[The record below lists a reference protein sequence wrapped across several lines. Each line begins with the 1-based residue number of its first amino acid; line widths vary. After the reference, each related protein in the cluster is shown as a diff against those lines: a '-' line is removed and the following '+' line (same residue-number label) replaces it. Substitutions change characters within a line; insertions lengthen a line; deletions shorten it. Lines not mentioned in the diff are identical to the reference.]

1 MSKYE
6 NLAREILNLVGGEE
20 NVNFVMH
27 CATRLRFTLKDIN
40 KPNTKSIENLK
51 GVISVIVQNGQ
62 YQVCIGPEVIDVYAA
77 LKKMGNL
84 VKEENTEKQTKKPMD
99 RFFEVISGIFTPIV
113 PVLMAAGM
121 VGALLTVLSLCGVL
135 SESSSTYYVF
145 NLIKEAGFYFLPFY
159 IGYTA
164 SVKLGAN
171 PFLGMLLAGVL
182 LHPQLKDFSN
192 LGVEQLSVF
201 GIGIK
206 SVKYAN
212 SVLPIILGVW
222 LLAYLE
228 KMFTKVCHKTVRAFM
243 VPMLSMLV
251 ITPIVLVVIGPLGGY
266 VSDVLGQG
274 VQLLG
279 DKLGFVAVGIFGA
292 LMPLMIVTGTHS
304 FAFPL
309 IVSTLTALGYEQLL
323 IPAMLAEN
331 LAMSGA
337 AFAVSTLTKNSE
349 VKVESRAAAL
359 SAVLGISEPAM
370 YGINLPRRTPFYST
384 IIASGI
390 AGTFAGLFKLKF
402 YAIASASVVG
412 LPATIGDGSIVNFVI
427 ACITIIISFTA
438 AFITTRLLGINEE
451 NTSDIDEINADE
463 VIINNEKR
471 EQFEISS
478 PVKGK
483 VIQLEKVNDKTFASG
498 VIGKGLAIDPEEGVI
513 VSPVDGTIVSI
524 FETKHAICIKSN
536 DGVEIL
542 IHIGIDTV
550 QLGGK
555 YFESLLKAGDK
566 VKKGA
571 PIMKFDIE
579 AIKKEGY
586 EIVTPIIITNSDNYI
601 DIIGTKNVSVN
612 KKDVI
617 LTVF

>member
-6 NLAREILNLVGGEE
+6 NLAKNILKLVGGED
-20 NVNFVMH
+20 NVNHVMH

-40 KPNTKSIENLK
+40 KPDTEAIKALK
-51 GVISVIVQNGQ
+51 GVITVVVKNGQ
-62 YQVCIGPEVIDVYAA
+62 YQVCIGPEVIEVFKD
-77 LKKMGNL
+77 LKKLGNL
-84 VKEENTEKQTKKPMD
+84 VKEDNEKKSKKKPMD
-99 RFFEVISGIFTPIV
+99 SFFEVVSGIFTPIV

-121 VGALLTVLSLCGVL
+121 VGAVLTVLSLCGLVD
-135 SESSSTYYVF
+135 EGGSTYYVF

-159 IGYTA
+159 VAYTA

-201 GIGIK
+201 GVGIK

-222 LLAYLE
+222 LLSYLE
-228 KMFTKVCHKTVRAFM
+228 KLFTKVCHKSIRAFM

-251 ITPIVLVVIGPLGGY
+251 ITPIVLVIIGPFGGY
-266 VSDVLGQG
+266 VADLLGAG

-279 DKLGFVAVGIFGA
+279 DKLGFLAVGIFGA
-292 LMPLMIVTGTHS
+292 LMPLMIATGTHS

-309 IVSTLTALGYEQLL
+309 IVATITALGYEQIL

-331 LAMSGA
+331 LAMAGA
-337 AFAVSTLTKNSE
+337 ALAVSTMTKSEE
-349 VKVESRAAAL
+349 VKSEARAASL

-370 YGINLPRRTPFYST
+370 YGINLPRKTPFYAT
-384 IIASGI
+384 IVAGGI
-390 AGTFAGLFKLKF
+390 GGIFAGIFKLKF

-412 LPATIGDGSIVNFVI
+412 LPATIGDGSIFNFII
-427 ACITIIISFTA
+427 ACGTIIISFIS
-438 AFITTRLLGINEE
+438 AFIFARLFGIKEE
-451 NTSDIDEINADE
+451 HSDDSIKTIESQIKSKPIEIN
-463 VIINNEKR
+463 
-471 EQFEISS
+471 S
-478 PVKGK
+478 PIKGK
-483 VIQLEKVNDKTFASG
+483 IVQLENVNDSTFASG
-498 VIGKGLAIDPEEGVI
+498 VMGKGIAIEPTEGVI
-513 VSPVDGTIVSI
+513 LAPVNGTVSSI
-524 FETKHAICIKSN
+524 FETKHAIGIISE

-555 YFESLLKAGDK
+555 YFEDCIKVGDRVKVGDK
-566 VKKGA
+566 
-571 PIMKFDIE
+571 IMKFDIE

-586 EIVTPIIITNSDNYI
+586 EVTTPIIITNSDSYV
-601 DIIGTKNVSVN
+601 DVIGTTNEN
-612 KKDVI
+612 INIKDTI